1 MKEWLNEYFKM
12 INDCEQRESRLSEW
26 DCNFIESIRDRLEQ
40 EKSLS
45 SKQIEK
51 LDEIWEKAT
60 SRG

>member
-1 MKEWLNEYFKM
+1 MKEWQNEYFKM
-12 INDCEQRESRLSEW
+12 IDDCEKRESMLSEW
-26 DCNFIESIRDRLEQ
+26 DCSFIESIRDKLEH
-40 EKSLS
+40 EKPLS